1 MMEVRADC
9 PLAIGLRLRDTFG
22 MTSSDAE
29 PSRRGEIIGMLFFV
43 IGTPI
48 AVALLFLLF

>member
-1 MMEVRADC
+1 MRLLTC
-9 PLAIGLRLRDTFG
+9 LRTVAP
-22 MTSSDAE
+22 MTELDESATVTDDR
-29 PSRRGEIIGMLFFV
+29 PSRRGATVGLLFFV